1 MTEEGT
7 DRLVREQKIVI
18 QRLSSSHK
26 NGRIGHAYMFDG
38 ERGTGKEAA
47 AIFFAKLLL
56 CINPEKS
63 VPCETC
69 HSCRRVS
76 SSNHPNVTLI
86 RPDGQDIKKD
96 QMSDLVFSMTKKGYE
111 AGKKI
116 YIISRADR
124 MNVAAANTLLKFLEE
139 PEGDVTAIL
148 LTDSYQS
155 ILSTIQSRCQR
166 VSFLPPSREI
176 MIGQLV
182 EKGITPS
189 MAATVSMVTANQE
202 EAFRLA
208 GDDQFAHIRK
218 TVVKLVEASDRHV
231 HEALLFIQSEWV
243 PLIKEKEDTESG
255 LDLLLYAYRDVVASK
270 AGLQSTAAFPDQQEL
285 IKGLSMKMT
294 YSRLSAN
301 MEAILRAKKQ
311 LHGNMNRTLL
321 MEQLVLS
328 MQEGLLVV

>member
-1 MTEEGT
+1 MPDEINN
-7 DRLVREQKIVI
+7 RLVLEQKVVI
-18 QRLSSSHK
+18 ERLSSSYK
-26 NGRIGHAYMFDG
+26 NGRIGHAYIFDG
-38 ERGTGKEAA
+38 ERGTGKEAIA
-47 AIFFAKLLL
+47 LFFSKLLL
-56 CINPEKS
+56 CINPENA

-69 HSCRRVS
+69 NSCRRVA
-76 SSNHPNVTLI
+76 SSNHPNVTII
-86 RPDGQDIKKD
+86 RPDGQGIKKE

-111 AGKKI
+111 AGRKI

-155 ILSTIQSRCQR
+155 ILPTIQSRCQR
-166 VSFLPPSREI
+166 LSFLPPSREL
-176 MIGQLV
+176 MINKLV
-182 EKGITPS
+182 EKGITSS
-189 MAATVSMVTANQE
+189 MAATVTMVTANLD

-208 GDDQFAHIRK
+208 GDDQFAHMRK
-218 TVVKLVEASDRHV
+218 TVLKLVEASERHV
-231 HEALLFIQSEWV
+231 HEALLFIQSEWS
-243 PLIKEKEDTESG
+243 PLFKEKEETESG
-255 LDLLLYAYRDVVASK
+255 LDLLLYAYRDVVAFK
-270 AGLQSTAAFPDQQEL
+270 ADLQSTVAFPDQQEL
-285 IKGLSMKMT
+285 FRGLSMKMT

-301 MEAILRAKKQ
+301 MEAILQAKKQ